1 MSAED
6 KSLDSQSPEDQVKD
20 HKDEVGSDEPM
31 DLDTSTAETEAEAS
45 DTDSEGDTTDSGY
58 QDEVNSLKEQ
68 MLRMQAEMQNLR
80 RRTEKDI
87 QNAHKF
93 GQEKLIKEL
102 LPILDNF
109 DRAIEAAPEGEENP
123 VLEGVRMTQG
133 LLSSALEK
141 FNVVAVDPMG
151 EPFDPQLH
159 QAMSMVENP
168 LVEPNTVIAVM
179 QKGYTLS
186 GRLLRPAMVMVSKG
200 GTVEPVSGIDEKA

>member
-31 DLDTSTAETEAEAS
+31 DLDTPTAETEAGVS

-68 MLRMQAEMQNLR
+68 LLRMQAEMQNLR
-80 RRTEKDI
+80 RRTEKDV

-109 DRAIEAAPEGEENP
+109 DRAIEAAPEGDENP
-123 VLEGVRMTQG
+123 VLEGVRMTQS

-141 FNVVAVDPMG
+141 FNVVVIDPMG

-200 GTVEPVSGIDEKA
+200 GTAEPVSGIDEKA

>member
-6 KSLDSQSPEDQVKD
+6 KSLDSENIDESMADQT
-20 HKDEVGSDEPM
+20 DEVSTDDSIELDEAVSEQTTEGEAPESSSDE
-31 DLDTSTAETEAEAS
+31 EI
-45 DTDSEGDTTDSGY
+45 
-58 QDEVNSLKEQ
+58 QSLKDQ
-68 MLRMQAEMQNLR
+68 ILRMQAEMQNLR
-80 RRTEKDI
+80 RRTEKDV

-109 DRAIEAAPEGEENP
+109 DRAIEAAPEGGEVDP

-133 LLSSALEK
+133 MMYSALEK
-141 FNVVAVDPMG
+141 FNVVTVDPMG
-151 EPFDPQLH
+151 EPFDPQVH

-200 GTVEPVSGIDEKA
+200 GTVEPTSGIDEKA

>member
-6 KSLDSQSPEDQVKD
+6 KSLDSQSPEEQVTD
-20 HKDEVGSDEPM
+20 PIDEVSSDEAI
-31 DLDTSTAETEAEAS
+31 DLDEKSETEGEAGAS
-45 DTDSEGDTTDSGY
+45 AA
-58 QDEVNSLKEQ
+58 QDEINGLKEQ
-68 MLRMQAEMQNLR
+68 LLRQQAEMQNLR
-80 RRTEKDI
+80 RRTEKDV

-109 DRAIEAAPEGEENP
+109 DRAIEAAPEGGEVDP

-133 LLSSALEK
+133 MMYSALEK
-141 FNVVAVDPMG
+141 FNVVTVDPMG
-151 EPFDPQLH
+151 EPFDPQVH

-200 GTVEPVSGIDEKA
+200 GTVEPTSGIDEKA